1 MTFIKQDCAIAEHK
15 LDVTV
20 LIAING
26 IRLAVDCTKP
36 GYTTKF
42 RKKYGIVYET
52 HARTHARP
60 SSRPRPPP
68 PRAHT
73 HTTTTTKQQ
82 LNNNQTTTTKTEL
95 ASSETSS
102 FVEEKPYYYE
112 NETKC
117 YKLFTCV
124 FRLSSVPSIVV

>member
-36 GYTTKF
+36 GYTTK
-42 RKKYGIVYET
+42 KT
-52 HARTHARP
+52 QH
-60 SSRPRPPP
+60 
-68 PRAHT
+68 
-73 HTTTTTKQQ
+73 
-82 LNNNQTTTTKTEL
+82 NNNQTTTTKTEL
-95 ASSETSS
+95 ASSDTSS
-102 FVEEKPYYYE
+102 FVEEKPHCYE

-124 FRLSSVPSIVV
+124 FRLSSVPSVVV